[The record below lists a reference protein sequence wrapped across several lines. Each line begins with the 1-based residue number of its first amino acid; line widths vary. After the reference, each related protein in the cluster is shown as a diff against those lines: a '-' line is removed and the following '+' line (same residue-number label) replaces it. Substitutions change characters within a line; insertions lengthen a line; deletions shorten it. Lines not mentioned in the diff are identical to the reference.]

1 MHDVGRIF
9 FEFVG
14 ITTCNLKAAW
24 DNSYGPEQDSIRVQ
38 GNETTSLG
46 YQGGRAV
53 MTFHRIGIAATVGRV
68 FGATPPGVQSNV
80 W

>member
-1 MHDVGRIF
+1 MCAVF
-9 FEFVG
+9 FLAAVG
-14 ITTCNLKAAW
+14 IATYSLDATW
-24 DNSYGPEQDSIRVQ
+24 DNSYGSEQDSIRAQ